1 MSMKPYDGDFDALT
15 GAIFA
20 SWFSLGPKGP
30 AAYAVGFAETTD
42 RPWSLFYRGMRP
54 TGATTNLGA
63 AVDQEIGAADDFF
76 EVFFNLLLGL
86 NNYFIFNGGEE
97 PLLSEIPAIVRTN
110 GNPAV
115 DAALS
120 WMIGDSGRSRTT
132 DWGRE
137 LYLRATCGAGGFA
150 GEQFSAAYAKHAK
163 RRQTATSDAQFARW
177 SPTGPMSSRRPSSSP
192 GPGSKRV
199 IRHEP
204 ASSGADSLGTTGGC
218 PTPRSHASSRIFTC
232 RFRRPRSTSNRCL
245 RACGG
250 TRPALSR
257 VRKDWM

>member
-1 MSMKPYDGDFDALT
+1 MSMTPFDGDFDALT

-54 TGATTNLGA
+54 TGATTYLGA

-120 WMIGDSGRSRTT
+120 WMIGDTERSRTT

-150 GEQFSAAYAKHAK
+150 NERFSAAYE
-163 RRQTATSDAQFARW
+163 RQARLRPPAAPEVQFARW
-177 SPTGPMSSRRPSSSP
+177 WALVTDRFYVDPSTFQFARTWVEAVDPSRAGQQRGRLARHDRRMSYSEVARFFENFHMPLLPPEIDEQSLLESLRRY
-192 GPGSKRV
+192 
-199 IRHEP
+199 
-204 ASSGADSLGTTGGC
+204 
-218 PTPRSHASSRIFTC
+218 
-232 RFRRPRSTSNRCL
+232 
-245 RACGG
+245 
-250 TRPALSR
+250 
-257 VRKDWM
+257 

>member
-1 MSMKPYDGDFDALT
+1 MKLFDGDFDALT

-54 TGATTNLGA
+54 AGAATYLGA
-63 AVDQEIGAADDFF
+63 AVDQEITATDDFF

-86 NNYFIFNGGEE
+86 NSYFIVNGGEE

-120 WMIGDSGRSRTT
+120 WMIGDDGRARTT

-150 GEQFSAAYAKHAK
+150 SARFSAAYERYARSRHLA
-163 RRQTATSDAQFARW
+163 APDAQFARW
-177 SPTGPMSSRRPSSSP
+177 WALVTDRSYVGPSTFQFAQSWVGVAHGQRRDRPHDRHARHGGPMSYSALAGFFENFQMPLLPP
-192 GPGSKRV
+192 GIDEQSLL
-199 IRHEP
+199 E
-204 ASSGADSLGTTGGC
+204 SLG
-218 PTPRSHASSRIFTC
+218 SR
-232 RFRRPRSTSNRCL
+232 
-245 RACGG
+245 
-250 TRPALSR
+250 
-257 VRKDWM
+257 

>member
-1 MSMKPYDGDFDALT
+1 MSMTPFDGDFDALT

-54 TGATTNLGA
+54 TGATTYLGA

-163 RRQTATSDAQFARW
+163 RRHTATGDAQFARW
-177 SPTGPMSSRRPSSSP
+177 WALVTNRAYVEPSSFQFAQSWVDTAHGRRSYRPHGRGALHGGPMSYSALASFFENFQMPLLPP
-192 GPGSKRV
+192 GIDEQSLL
-199 IRHEP
+199 E
-204 ASSGADSLGTTGGC
+204 SLG
-218 PTPRSHASSRIFTC
+218 SR
-232 RFRRPRSTSNRCL
+232 
-245 RACGG
+245 
-250 TRPALSR
+250 
-257 VRKDWM
+257 

>member
-1 MSMKPYDGDFDALT
+1 MSMTPFDGDFDALT

-54 TGATTNLGA
+54 TGATTYLGA

-76 EVFFNLLLGL
+76 DVFFNLLLGL
-86 NNYFIFNGGEE
+86 NNYFIVNGGEE

-177 SPTGPMSSRRPSSSP
+177 WALVTNRAYVEPSSFQFARTWVEAVDPSRA
-192 GPGSKRV
+192 GQQRGRLA
-199 IRHEP
+199 RHDRRMSYSEVARFFENFHMP
-204 ASSGADSLGTTGGC
+204 LLPPEIDEQSLLE
-218 PTPRSHASSRIFTC
+218 SL
-232 RFRRPRSTSNRCL
+232 RRY
-245 RACGG
+245 
-250 TRPALSR
+250 
-257 VRKDWM
+257 